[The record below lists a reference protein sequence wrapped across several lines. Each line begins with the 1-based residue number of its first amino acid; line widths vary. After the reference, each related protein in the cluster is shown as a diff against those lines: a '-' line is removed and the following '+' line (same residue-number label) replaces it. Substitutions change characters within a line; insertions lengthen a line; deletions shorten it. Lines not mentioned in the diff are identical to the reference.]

1 MELSQLR
8 YFKALAEN
16 GHLTRTAAQLYISAP
31 SLSLSISKLE
41 QELGT
46 LLFDRVKGRMFL
58 NDRGKLL
65 LDAINTGLP
74 AIDSAANTIKAL
86 GVSHMNR
93 ITIGATNFTLY
104 NALIADFMRENP
116 NVYISM
122 RNHPFSQFTK
132 DSLLLQYDFIL
143 TRSGSLTNEHMLS
156 DELFSDELTVL
167 VPDDHPLSTRESV
180 HIKELSGER
189 FIFPTRPINTEGPYD
204 HYFSICREAG
214 FEPQVVADC
223 NYFSMIKLFSLG
235 LGLLFSSRRAYIS
248 EHIPNSVCLRVEG
261 AESSADYL
269 MQALYYD
276 RRRKLSDAACLFR
289 DFALRYYKEGS

>member
-8 YFKALAEN
+8 YFKALAES
-16 GHLTRTAAQLYISAP
+16 GHLTKTAAQLYISAP

-65 LDAINTGLP
+65 LDAINQGLP

-93 ITIGATNFTLY
+93 ITVGTTNFALY
-104 NALIADFMRENP
+104 ASLIAAFMRENP
-116 NVYISM
+116 GVYISM

-132 DSLLLQYDFIL
+132 DSLLLQYDFVL
-143 TRSGSLTNEHMLS
+143 TRSASLTNEHMRG
-156 DELFSDELTVL
+156 DELFTDELVVI
-167 VPDDHPLSTRESV
+167 VPQEHPLSERESV
-180 HIKELSGER
+180 HISELANER
-189 FIFPTRPINTEGPYD
+189 FLFPTRPINSEGPYD
-204 HYFSICREAG
+204 HYFNICRDAG

-223 NYFSMIKLFSLG
+223 NYAMMTYLFAARFG
-235 LGLLFSSRRAYIS
+235 ILFSSRRAYNS
-248 EHIPNSVCLRVEG
+248 DHVPGSVCLRVEG
-261 AESSADYL
+261 VEDSQDYL
-269 MQALYYD
+269 TQAIYYD
-276 RRRKLSDAACLFR
+276 SRRKLSPAAVLFR
-289 DFALRYYKEGS
+289 DFALEYFKKEQ